1 MAHEHSHAASVSGTR
16 LSVSIALTLAFV
28 VGELIAGYF
37 AHSLALISDAGHN
50 FADALALILSAYA
63 LWIARRPSNAKKTFG
78 YHRVAIMAA
87 LVNALSLVVI
97 AVFIAIEAIE
107 RLRDPVA
114 VHAGLMIWVAAAAIV
129 INALIA
135 FWLHAGSKDD
145 LNVRS
150 AYLHM
155 LGDAIAAC
163 GVVIAGVVVALT
175 GASIADPIVSL
186 LIGALILWS
195 SWGILWESVNVLL
208 EGTPHG
214 MDLEKVIEKVRSVS
228 GVLDI
233 HDFHVWTVGPGVI
246 ACSLH
251 IVVAEQS
258 VREGQQVLKSVKHEL
273 VHHFRINHTTVQVE
287 VEGCEP
293 DAMYCTVHPAAE
305 HEHEHSIPVHH

>member
-1 MAHEHSHAASVSGTR
+1 
-16 LSVSIALTLAFV
+16 
-28 VGELIAGYF
+28 
-37 AHSLALISDAGHN
+37 
-50 FADALALILSAYA
+50 
-63 LWIARRPSNAKKTFG
+63 
-78 YHRVAIMAA
+78 
-87 LVNALSLVVI
+87 
-97 AVFIAIEAIE
+97 
-107 RLRDPVA
+107 
-114 VHAGLMIWVAAAAIV
+114 MIWVAAAAIV